1 MADVYYRVH
10 WKDCPPLSPENA
22 WSALWGTRRTPGG
35 AQTYCVACDG
45 TGQGTRHCRDCDG
58 TGWTTDGWNT
68 EDRCRRCDGA
78 GVIDGCESCD
88 GEGVHDCLRGYSCF
102 ADPQS
107 LIGYFEARPGTVE
120 DDDTVVVFE
129 GEYCGTGVD
138 GEDLAVPT
146 RIIEE
151 VPWSVFRARVS

>member
-22 WSALWGTRRTPGG
+22 WSALWGTQRTPDGT
-35 AQTYCVACDG
+35 QTYCVTCDG
-45 TGQGTRHCRDCDG
+45 TGEGARTCPTCRGLGRDEWDWDAICTRCG
-58 TGWTTDGWNT
+58 GS
-68 EDRCRRCDGA
+68 
-78 GVIDGCESCD
+78 GVLDGCESCD
-88 GEGVHDCLRGYSCF
+88 GEGVWDCLYGYSCF

-107 LIGYFEARPGTVE
+107 LVDYFAARHGTVE
-120 DDDTVVVFE
+120 DDDTVVIFE
-129 GEYCGTGVD
+129 GEYYGTGFD

-151 VPWSVFRARVS
+151 ITWSEFLTRMS